1 MFFKD
6 HVVALHDFD
15 KTHSFR
21 GYENISNKKDKAYC
35 PHFWLPPNQRPT
47 FKKVS
52 FQLFKW
58 CVQ

>member
-52 FQLFKW
+52 FQLF
-58 CVQ
+58 